1 MHIIIITGGNIDI
14 DFASNYL
21 TENQPDCIIAADHG
35 LEACYK
41 LDIMPDYVYGD
52 FDSVQTQTYAYYAE
66 KIPERIYKF
75 SSKKDETD
83 TELALGEA
91 IKLIKQQ
98 ESAGQEIEDEIQ
110 GMDESQDLEKELYE
124 IVPEI
129 TILGAT
135 GTRLDHVFGNLQL
148 LKAAL
153 DAGIHCQIVDAHNR
167 ICLLDSNYT
176 LYREQQFGDYV
187 SFLPFTS
194 TVEGLTLKGF
204 EYPVENF
211 TMEAGLA
218 RGVSNEI
225 KDEVAEISMT
235 SGILVMFETRD

>member
-1 MHIIIITGGNIDI
+1 MHIVIITGGNIDI

-21 TENQPDCIIAADHG
+21 TENQPNCIVAADHG
-35 LEACYK
+35 LEACFK

-75 SSKKDETD
+75 SAKKDETD
-83 TELALGEA
+83 TELALRET

-98 ESAGQEIEDEIQ
+98 ESSETHIEEIEDI
-110 GMDESQDLEKELYE
+110 DDSQNLEQTSYE
-124 IVPEI
+124 VVPEI

-135 GTRLDHVFGNLQL
+135 GTRLDHVFGNLHL
-148 LKAAL
+148 LKSAL
-153 DAGIHCQIVDAHNR
+153 DAGIHCQIVDEHNR

-176 LYREQQFGDYV
+176 MYRDHQFGDYV

-194 TVEGLTLKGF
+194 KVEGLTLKGF
-204 EYPVENF
+204 EYPLEDY
-211 TMEAGLA
+211 TLEAGTA

-225 KDEVAEISMT
+225 KDEAAEISMT